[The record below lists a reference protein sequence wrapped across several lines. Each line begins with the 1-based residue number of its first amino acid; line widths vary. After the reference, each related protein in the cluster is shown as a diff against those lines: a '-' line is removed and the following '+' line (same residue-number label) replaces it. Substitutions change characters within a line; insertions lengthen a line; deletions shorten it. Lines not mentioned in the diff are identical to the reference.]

1 MPAGGRILDP
11 RDPIACRGL
20 LRPALRRLRT
30 QDRNNQNVSEFC
42 SRQVERRIQEV
53 ERRIQEA
60 LSLQATDPKTGAAW
74 AAVDRQVVDQAPAIG
89 LLVPQ
94 EVNLV
99 AKRVGNYQ
107 HNPVGGTILSQLWVA

>member
-1 MPAGGRILDP
+1 SPAD
-11 RDPIACRGL
+11 AFSGL
-20 LRPALRRLRT
+20 RCDTFVPN
-30 QDRNNQNVSEFC
+30 DRNNQNVSEFC
-42 SRQVERRIQEV
+42 SQQVERSI
-53 ERRIQEA
+53 ERAVR
-60 LSLQATDPKTGAAW
+60 LQATDPVKEGAAW

-107 HNPVGGTILSQLWVA
+107 HNPVGGTILSQLWVN